1 MKATVDMN
9 KIRSDEKIQRE
20 KMRSQEKI
28 AQMTKKVDVI

>member
-28 AQMTKKVDVI
+28 AHITKKIDVM